1 MKPDLSKKTPVS
13 ELPAQIR
20 NTHFE
25 EVVLGY
31 TLDEAI
37 LESQRCLEC
46 KQQFCVK
53 GCPVGVNI
61 PGFIHHIKR
70 GDIEKAYEVL
80 SGDNALPAVCGRVCP
95 QENQCEGMCIRA
107 KKGESVAIG
116 RLEGFVA
123 DYIEKNK
130 DYKSEKIQLPKPID
144 MKVAVIGSGP
154 AGLSCAMTLAKA
166 GAKVTIFEALHKI
179 GGVLTYGIPEFRLP
193 KAIVKREQE
202 KLEAYGVDIQ
212 TNTLIGKSYTL
223 EQLKEQGYNRFF
235 IGSGAGLPKFLGI
248 EGENLMGVYSA
259 NEYLTR
265 VNLMGAF
272 KENAVTPIQKGK
284 RVAVI
289 GGGNVAMDAARTAK
303 RLGAEE
309 VMIVY
314 RRSKE
319 DLPARLEEIH
329 HAEEEGILFKT
340 LYGPEA
346 ILGEHHKVVG
356 LNCQLMILTEK
367 DASGRQRPEPIEGA
381 FETLECDT
389 VIIAIGQSPNP
400 LIPMTMPEI
409 TTNAHGCIQ
418 ANEET
423 METSVQHVFAG
434 GDAVTGAATV
444 IKAMGAGKQ
453 AAETMLYAYANEKFK
468 TMN

>member
-1 MKPDLSKKTPVS
+1 MKPDMTKKTPVA
-13 ELPAQIR
+13 ELPPQVR
-20 NTHFE
+20 NKHFE

-31 TLDEAI
+31 TLEEAI
-37 LESQRCLEC
+37 QESLRCLEC

-61 PGFIHHIKR
+61 PGFIHHIKD
-70 GDIEKAYEVL
+70 GNIEKAYEVL
-80 SGDNALPAVCGRVCP
+80 SNDNALPAVCGRVCP
-95 QENQCEGMCIRA
+95 QENQCEGVCIRG
-107 KKGESVAIG
+107 KKGEPVAIG

-123 DYIEKNK
+123 DYIERNK
-130 DYKSEKIQLPKPID
+130 DFKNEKIVLPKPNGL
-144 MKVAVIGSGP
+144 KVAVIGSGP
-154 AGLSCAMTLAKA
+154 AGLACALTLAKS
-166 GAKVTIFEALHKI
+166 GADVTIFEALHKI

-193 KAIVKREQE
+193 KSIVKREQE
-202 KLEAYGVDIQ
+202 KLEAYNVKIQ

-223 EQLKEQGYNRFF
+223 EQLKEQGFNRFF

-248 EGENLMGVYSA
+248 DGENLIGVYSA

-272 KENAVTPIQKGK
+272 KDNAITPIKKGQ

-319 DLPARLEEIH
+319 ELPARLEEVH
-329 HAEEEGILFKT
+329 HAEEEGIIFKT
-340 LYGPEA
+340 LHGPSA
-346 ILGEHHKVVG
+346 IVGENHHVAG
-356 LNCQLMILTEK
+356 LTCQLMRLTEK
-367 DASGRQRPEPIEGA
+367 DESGRQRPEPIEGA
-381 FETLECDT
+381 FETLACDT

-400 LIPMTMPEI
+400 LIPMTMPDIE
-409 TTNAHGCIQ
+409 TNKYGCIV
-418 ANEET
+418 ANDET
-423 METSVQHVFAG
+423 MQTSVEHVFAG

-453 AAETMLYAYANEKFK
+453 AAETMLRAHAEEKVK
-468 TMN
+468 SLS